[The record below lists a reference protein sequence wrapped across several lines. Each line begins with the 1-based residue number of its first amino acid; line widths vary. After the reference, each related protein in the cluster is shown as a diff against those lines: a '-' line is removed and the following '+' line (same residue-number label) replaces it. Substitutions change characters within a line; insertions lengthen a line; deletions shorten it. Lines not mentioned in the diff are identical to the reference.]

1 MALSIT
7 DLKKG
12 TLFEWEG
19 EPFRV
24 VDYKQKVMG
33 RGGSIVN
40 VRIKSLLP
48 GGKVLDKTFKGNE
61 QIESADVTTQ
71 PVQYLYNDGSVFF
84 FMNGESFEQF
94 EVSAELVEDGAGYIR
109 EGDTVQLQFFNDKPI
124 SIELPK
130 NVPLKVT
137 YTENAVKGDTS
148 TSITKDATLETG
160 LTIKVPAFIKQG
172 DIISVDTTTGAY
184 RERVKG

>member
-24 VDYKQKVMG
+24 IDYKQKVMG

-40 VRIKSLLP
+40 VRIKSLLD
-48 GGKVLDKTFKGNE
+48 GKVLEKTFKGNE
-61 QIESADVTTQ
+61 QLERADVSSQ
-71 PVQYLYNDGSVFF
+71 GVQYLYNDGTTFF

-94 EVSAELVEDGAGYIR
+94 EVAADLVGDGAGYLK
-109 EGDTVQLQFFNDKPI
+109 EGDQVQLQFFDNRPI
-124 SIELPK
+124 TVELPK

-137 YTENAVKGDTS
+137 YTEDAVKGDTTS
-148 TSITKDATLETG
+148 SITKEATLETG
-160 LTIKVPAFIKQG
+160 LTIRVPAFIKQG
-172 DIISVDTTTGAY
+172 DVISVDTASGAY
-184 RERVKG
+184 RERVKE

>member
-12 TLFEWEG
+12 TLFQWEG

-40 VRIKSLLP
+40 VRIKSLLD
-48 GGKVLDKTFKGNE
+48 GKVLEKTFKGSE
-61 QIESADVTTQ
+61 QLDRADVSTQ
-71 PVQYLYNDGSVFF
+71 GVQYLYNDGSTFY
-84 FMNGESFEQF
+84 FMNEETFNQF
-94 EVSAELVEDGAGYIR
+94 EIAADLVGDGAGYLK
-109 EGDTVQLQFFNDKPI
+109 EGDAVQLQFFNDSPI
-124 SIELPK
+124 NVELAK
-130 NVPLKVT
+130 NVPLEVT
-137 YTENAVKGDTS
+137 YTEDAVKGDTS
-148 TSITKDATLETG
+148 SSINKDATLETG
-160 LTIKVPAFIKQG
+160 ITIKVPAFIKQG
-172 DIISVDTTTGAY
+172 DVISVDTSTGAY

>member
-40 VRIKSLLP
+40 VRIKSLLD
-48 GGKVLDKTFKGNE
+48 GKVLEKTFKGNE
-61 QIESADVTTQ
+61 QLERADVSSQ
-71 PVQYLYNDGSVFF
+71 GVQYLYSDGSNFF

-94 EVSAELVEDGAGYIR
+94 EVPADLVGDGAGYLK
-109 EGDTVQLQFFNDKPI
+109 EGDQVQLQFFDGHPI
-124 SIELPK
+124 SVELPK

-137 YTENAVKGDTS
+137 YTEGAVKGDTS

-160 LTIKVPAFIKQG
+160 LTIRVPGFIKQG
-172 DIISVDTTTGAY
+172 DVISVDTASGTY

>member
-40 VRIKSLLP
+40 VRIKSLLD
-48 GGKVLDKTFKGNE
+48 GKVLDKTFKGNE
-61 QIESADVTTQ
+61 QLERADVSSQ
-71 PVQYLYNDGSVFF
+71 GVQYLYNDGAIFF
-84 FMNGESFEQF
+84 FMNGETFEQF
-94 EVSAELVEDGAGYIR
+94 EVAAELVGDGAGYLK
-109 EGDTVQLQFFNDKPI
+109 EGDQVQLQFFDGRPI
-124 SIELPK
+124 SVELPK

-137 YTENAVKGDTS
+137 YTEGAVKGDTS

-160 LTIKVPAFIKQG
+160 LTIRVPGFIKQG
-172 DIISVDTTTGAY
+172 DIISVDTSSGAY
-184 RERVKG
+184 RERVKE